1 MCCDWLLLSTFTP
14 DKWIQCACSQGQ
26 PDIWE
31 ILPQPWLVPFEAS
44 LVFWIEIELH
54 HHTSSFA
61 LFCSAPVYSCFYK
74 FQFKFCSW
82 AVSGVLQLSVSCLAF
97 CCGAGKLKNICRQ
110 GQSSLLFFREYLQ
123 SFIRLGPIPTPIL
136 DAVSTDFIPRASY
149 KHCLYY
155 YLELSHCRNPQER
168 EMDKSS

>member
-1 MCCDWLLLSTFTP
+1 M
-14 DKWIQCACSQGQ
+14 
-26 PDIWE
+26 
-31 ILPQPWLVPFEAS
+31 LVPKGNLTSGKFCLSPDWSPLKHLWYFE
-44 LVFWIEIELH
+44 LKLLH
-54 HHTSSFA
+54 RHTSSFA